1 MKLCALSLSP
11 LRGANKHQGRVGTTT
26 RQGRRDWRDLRFCF
40 FSESGP
46 WLVAING
53 PTSSW
58 MAYEI
63 GRDPKCP
70 LFDVLK
76 RVDAYLP
83 IVWAWPTNATHVY
96 FFFAFAFTVFQLFTC
111 CASHCSLLA
120 TSCCA
125 SSWLFV
131 KFKKVSTIKKIT
143 MFQKMYMTFK
153 SFTPV

>member
-83 IVWAWPTNATHVY
+83 IVWAWPANATHVY
-96 FFFAFAFTVFQLFTC
+96 FFSHSRLLFFSCSRVGLLIAPFLLLLDLLVLDCSSDSKKFLQLKKSQCFRKCTW
-111 CASHCSLLA
+111 LL
-120 TSCCA
+120 
-125 SSWLFV
+125 
-131 KFKKVSTIKKIT
+131 KVL
-143 MFQKMYMTFK
+143 
-153 SFTPV
+153 V